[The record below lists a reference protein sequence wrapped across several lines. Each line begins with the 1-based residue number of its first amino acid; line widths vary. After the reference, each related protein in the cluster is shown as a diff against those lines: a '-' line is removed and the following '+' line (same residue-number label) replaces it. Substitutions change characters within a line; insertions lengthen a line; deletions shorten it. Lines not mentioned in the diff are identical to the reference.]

1 MSRDEIVVQSEHLAA
16 EASAW
21 LAGRC
26 RLVECG
32 YDEERFRGVLADAV
46 GLVGRDVGRDERA
59 ERALDAK
66 TPGKSAFVVALR
78 AGGGVARGAA
88 GGMEDILAPG
98 RVAAMVRKIAGG
110 DGPRHGQQPE
120 DNRSCRAKQA

>member
-32 YDEERFRGVLADAV
+32 YDKERFRGVLADAV
-46 GLVGRDVGRDERA
+46 GLVVRTYTVVDRGLLEAAGKLRVVGRA
-59 ERALDAK
+59 GSGLDNID
-66 TPGKSAFVVALR
+66 VV
-78 AGGGVARGAA
+78 G
-88 GGMEDILAPG
+88 
-98 RVAAMVRKIAGG
+98 
-110 DGPRHGQQPE
+110 
-120 DNRSCRAKQA
+120 